1 MKKIISAITLGAMI
15 AGAAFADVSIN
26 LNFRQRANL
35 YTSIGGEGKTAKK
48 TALFTDAYSGSGSDN
63 LAISLSGDIVS
74 FDMQLVTDAATTN
87 AWRSKSFRGTV
98 YLGPVEL
105 FGGLWADGKLNGAYR
120 AKSDIDAGNLEG
132 MDFEWKK
139 LGSAFAASP
148 SFFCDNLVQ
157 PVNGKG
163 ESYALGGTYKLGLD
177 NGAVNFNAAYVT
189 NGTSDETA
197 SPSSGSLQGHGFAFI
212 ADGRL
217 DGLGQAEVVFKYGQS
232 SLKNKDG
239 DANVP
244 AMAFGLYAQPSIT
257 RNLILTVGGAG
268 SVVDGTFTDYS
279 VDLRA
284 RYQVIPKKLSIT
296 SFHSYSAL
304 TDDGVGIVSNKTTKG
319 LADSPT
325 SADSKDVYNK
335 ADGKCGGTPM
345 NRNQILANNLMVR
358 YNVNS
363 VLSVYGIVADMIGM
377 GDNVKTKVD
386 DAEVQLR
393 ASAWAQ
399 FYADNNNSVA
409 VGFVYSSHNLTDANK
424 GKATDMVAIPV
435 IFRVK
440 M

>member
-1 MKKIISAITLGAMI
+1 MKKIISTITLGAMI

-87 AWRSKSFRGTV
+87 KWRSKSFRGTV

-132 MDFEWKK
+132 MDFEFKK

-189 NGTSDETA
+189 NATSEEMSA
-197 SPSSGSLQGHGFAFI
+197 NASGSLQGHGFAFI
-212 ADGRL
+212 ADGRM

-232 SLKNKDG
+232 SLENKDG

-304 TDDGVGIVSNKTTKG
+304 TDDGVGIVTNKTTKG
-319 LADSPT
+319 LADSAT
-325 SADSKDVYNK
+325 SVDSKDVYNR

-377 GDNVKTKVD
+377 GDNGKTKVD
-386 DAEVQLR
+386 DAEIQLR

-409 VGFVYSSHNLTDANK
+409 VGFVYSSNNLTDANN
-424 GKATDMVAIPV
+424 GKAVNMVAIPV

>member
-139 LGSAFAASP
+139 LGSGFKNSP

-157 PVNGKG
+157 PVNTKG
-163 ESYALGGTYKLGLD
+163 ESYALGATYKLGLD
-177 NGAVNFNAAYVT
+177 NGAVNFNAAYIT
-189 NGTSDETA
+189 NANSEEKTTA
-197 SPSSGSLQGHGFAFI
+197 KDTGSLRGHGFSFI
-212 ADGRL
+212 ADGRM
-217 DGLGQAEVVFKYGQS
+217 DGLGQAELVLKYGS
-232 SLKNKDG
+232 STQNKKDG
-239 DANVP
+239 DANAP

-268 SVVDGTFTDYS
+268 SMIDGAFTDYS

-284 RYQVIPKKLSIT
+284 RYQVIPKKLSIS
-296 SFHSYSAL
+296 SFHSFSAL
-304 TDDGVGIVSNKTTKG
+304 TDAGVDSSLSNETTKG
-319 LADSPT
+319 IADGAYVT
-325 SADSKDVYNK
+325 N
-335 ADGKCGGTPM
+335 GKCGGTTIK
-345 NRNQILANNLMVR
+345 RDQVLANNLMVR
-358 YNVNS
+358 YNVNN
-363 VLSVYGIVADMIGM
+363 VFSVYGIVADMIGM
-377 GDNVKTKVD
+377 GDNKGKKVD

-393 ASAWAQ
+393 ASAWTQ

-409 VGFVYSSHNLTDANK
+409 VGFVYSSNNLTDANN
-424 GKATDMVAIPV
+424 GKAVNMVAIPV

>member
-132 MDFEWKK
+132 MDFEFKK

-189 NGTSDETA
+189 NATSEEKSA
-197 SPSSGSLQGHGFAFI
+197 NASGSLQGHGFAFI
-212 ADGRL
+212 ADGRM
-217 DGLGQAEVVFKYGQS
+217 DGLGQAEVVFKYGPS

-319 LADSPT
+319 LADSAT
-325 SADSKDVYNK
+325 SGDGKDVYNK

-377 GDNVKTKVD
+377 GDNGKTKVD
-386 DAEVQLR
+386 DAEIQLR

-409 VGFVYSSHNLTDANK
+409 VGFVYSSNNLTDANN
-424 GKATDMVAIPV
+424 GKAVNMVAIPV